1 MTDAIQI
8 VTTTA
13 QQADAQKIA
22 AALVEQ
28 RLAACVQISGPITST
43 YRWQGAVESA
53 QEWLCTIKTRRDL
66 YDEVEQ
72 AIRQLHPYDQPE
84 ILATP
89 IVAGSAGYL
98 KWLDEEVQAPPTRAP
113 SG

>member
-13 QQADAQKIA
+13 QQSDAQKIA
-22 AALVEQ
+22 TALVEQ

-43 YRWQGAVESA
+43 YRWQGEVESA
-53 QEWLCTIKTRRDL
+53 QEWICTIKTRRDL

-72 AIRQLHPYDQPE
+72 VIRQLHPYEQPE

-98 KWLDEEVQAPPTRAP
+98 QWLDEEVKARR
-113 SG
+113 